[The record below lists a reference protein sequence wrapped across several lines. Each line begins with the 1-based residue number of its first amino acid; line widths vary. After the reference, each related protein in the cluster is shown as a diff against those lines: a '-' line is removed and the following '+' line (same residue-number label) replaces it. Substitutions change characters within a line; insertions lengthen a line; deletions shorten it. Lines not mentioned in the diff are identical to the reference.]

1 MKEVAAQEPLRII
14 NGVAPIRIC
23 DNGGWTDT
31 WFAKTGKIFNIAVY
45 PYVEVQVEVFHRDD
59 QPQQVVVFAENYGQR
74 FTVKHRA
81 GGWGE
86 HPLLE
91 AAIERMKVPSDL
103 ALNVTIFSE
112 APSGASTGTSAA
124 VGVALVGALDR
135 LTRGHLTAHEVAYTA
150 QAIETQMLKL
160 QCGIQD
166 QLCSAYGAINY
177 IDMFDYPYAT
187 VSPIQV
193 PNSIWWEL
201 ERRLVLI
208 YFGKSH
214 TSSAVHEKVIREL
227 EGSGSGLPK
236 ASGSARHTGKIPR
249 CCIRRD
255 FAGLGKA
262 MIENTEAQE
271 RLHPDL
277 VSADAR
283 RVIEIAKAHGALGWK
298 VNGAGGDGGSLTI
311 LAGALSHVK
320 RTMIREIEAEN
331 PLCKNIP
338 VYLSRTGL
346 RTWEGLKRQ
355 VPTGHSS
362 LTSYCTLCVISL
374 RCCWRWVTAMSAG

>member
-1 MKEVAAQEPLRII
+1 MNDRAGKPPLRII
-14 NGVAPIRIC
+14 NGIAPIRIC

-31 WFAKTGKIFNIAVY
+31 WFAKTGKIFNIGVY

-59 QPQQVVVFAENYGQR
+59 QPQQVVIFAENYGQR
-74 FTVKHRA
+74 FPVTRRE

-91 AAIERMKVPSDL
+91 AAIERMKVPSEL

-135 LTRGHLTAHEVAYTA
+135 LTSGHLTAHEVAYTA
-150 QAIETQMLKL
+150 QAIETRMLKL

-177 IDMFDYPYAT
+177 IEMFDYPYAT
-187 VSPIQV
+187 VSQIQV
-193 PNSIWWEL
+193 PNTTWWEL
-201 ERRLVLI
+201 ERRLALI

-214 TSSAVHEKVIREL
+214 ASSAVHEKVIREL
-227 EGSGSGLPK
+227 EGSAPDCQKLQDLRVTPEKSRDAVYAG
-236 ASGSARHTGKIPR
+236 
-249 CCIRRD
+249 D
-255 FAGLGKA
+255 FAALGKA

-277 VSADAR
+277 VSQDAR

-298 VNGAGGDGGSLTI
+298 VNGAGGEGGSLTI
-311 LAGALSHVK
+311 LCGPLSHVK
-320 RTMIREIEAEN
+320 RAMIREIEAEN
-331 PLCKNIP
+331 PLCRNIP
-338 VYLSRTGL
+338 IYLSRTGL
-346 RTWEGLKRQ
+346 RTWEAAPR
-355 VPTGHSS
+355 
-362 LTSYCTLCVISL
+362 
-374 RCCWRWVTAMSAG
+374 AAGE